1 MLGNSLIIL
10 KSFYENINI
19 FEGFWFV
26 ELFFNILG
34 LFFVDVLYL
43 I

>member
-26 ELFFNILG
+26 ELFFNIL
-34 LFFVDVLYL
+34 FFVDVLYL

>member
-19 FEGFWFV
+19 FKGFWFV
-26 ELFFNILG
+26 ELFFNIL
-34 LFFVDVLYL
+34 FFVDVLYL